1 MPQASIS
8 EVKTK
13 DVIPVRRYARD
24 IENMNLLAGHFNKP
38 QGAIYRDLAEWKVQE
53 LGLRK

>member
-1 MPQASIS
+1 MPHASIL

-13 DVIPVRRYARD
+13 DVLPVKRYARD
-24 IENMNLLAGHFNKP
+24 IENMNLLSAHYNKP
-38 QGAIYRDLAEWKVQE
+38 QAGIYRDLAEWEVQR